1 MSITYKYGNG
11 KLIGHRAVDKFH
23 GGLSFKFPPNGGDT
37 FDRLIDKGLI
47 LEIKTQ
53 YGEQTITLK
62 RSEYRVVP
70 ELWNCTTLIFESNE
84 LARSLHLAL
93 DVEGFLHVSTHST
106 VSLASELA
114 STITHQLAT
123 PFMKRKQIDVY
134 LRSEPHVIAHSILRC
149 IGLNRFVPGMD
160 VKTFYQQ
167 HTPEAAYSALCAWLS
182 NKDLRVNFLPHDGT
196 KRAAFVS
203 RIGEN
208 VLEFAEQA

>member
-11 KLIGHRAVDKFH
+11 KLIGYHSVDKFQ
-23 GGLSFKFPPNGGDT
+23 GGLSFKFHPDGGDS

-53 YGEQTITLK
+53 HGEQTITLK
-62 RSEYRVVP
+62 RSDYRVVP
-70 ELWNCTTLIFESNE
+70 ELWNRTTLIFESNE

-106 VSLASELA
+106 ATLAAELA

-123 PFMKRKQIDVY
+123 PFMKRKQIDVH
-134 LRSEPHVIAHSILRC
+134 LRSEPSVIAHSILRC
-149 IGLNRFVPGMD
+149 IGLNRFAPGMD